1 MAAFKAPGML
11 TASIICRYS
20 SPVISS
26 ASSSPSVRHTP
37 PGHGAPVSSWA
48 SPWISM
54 QIRTFFII
62 GPSCLICFAPHGA
75 GLCRICPSPTGAPW
89 PPGTCRARRPGP
101 VDTAPMRDRPTHHD
115 TLVPAG
121 GNLYTGNP
129 ARSYCHRPGPG
140 RQDPGSQQRPDG
152 YCHPE
157 GPPPPAALAGIPPP
171 ISHSPP
177 PG

>member
-62 GPSCLICFAPHGA
+62 GPSCLNCSGPHGA
-75 GLCRICPSPTGAPW
+75 GPCRSCPFQLGISW
-89 PPGTCRARRPGP
+89 PPGTTRARRPG
-101 VDTAPMRDRPTHHD
+101 TAGTVPMRDRPSHHGSPG
-115 TLVPAG
+115 PAG
-121 GNLYTGNP
+121 SNPGTENP
-129 ARSYCHRPGPG
+129 AYSYCPHPC

-157 GPPPPAALAGIPPP
+157 GPAPPAALASIPPP